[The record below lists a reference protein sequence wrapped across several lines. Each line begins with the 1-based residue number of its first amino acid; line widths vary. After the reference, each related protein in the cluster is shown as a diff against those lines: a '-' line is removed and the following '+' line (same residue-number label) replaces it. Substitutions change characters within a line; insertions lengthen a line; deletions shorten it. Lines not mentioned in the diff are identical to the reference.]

1 MNSTEELTGASNKTD
16 ESVTTFEDWAEQFRS
31 TLKQR
36 QESTGQLAASTE
48 EEENEKK
55 KCNKFLFFVTILA
68 GVLLVTFAF
77 SRIL

>member
-1 MNSTEELTGASNKTD
+1 MNSTEELAGASNKTD

-48 EEENEKK
+48 EENEKK
-55 KCNKFLFFVTILA
+55 YNKFLFFVTILA
-68 GVLLVTFAF
+68 GVLLVTFAL
-77 SRIL
+77 SKIL